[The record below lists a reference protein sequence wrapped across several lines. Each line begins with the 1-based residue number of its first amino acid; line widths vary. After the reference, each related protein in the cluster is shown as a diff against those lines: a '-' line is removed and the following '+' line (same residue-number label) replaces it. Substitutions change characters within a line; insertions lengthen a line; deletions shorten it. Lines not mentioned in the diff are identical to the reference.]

1 MSDEGMVM
9 ERAGEEGDHCQED
22 VVVRNSRPQLSF
34 HPVYGAE
41 KSYINVLDIET
52 ESSDPSRTD
61 VDSASSQEENSFS
74 SLPKP
79 QDPGA
84 GVSFPAY
91 THIVAV
97 IASVAFRLC
106 GGLHR

>member
-1 MSDEGMVM
+1 M
-9 ERAGEEGDHCQED
+9 
-22 VVVRNSRPQLSF
+22 
-34 HPVYGAE
+34 
-41 KSYINVLDIET
+41 LDIEI
-52 ESSDPSRTD
+52 ESNDPSRTD
-61 VDSASSQEENSFS
+61 IDSASSQDDNSFS

-106 GGLHR
+106 GGLHV